1 VREEWLKGF
10 QKPLREAMLARR
22 WKGNGDEK
30 MCDMVVIIY
39 MLRPQEKKRGEQ
51 IDGCVSSVTYFFVL
65 QKLW

>member
-1 VREEWLKGF
+1 MAKGVS
-10 QKPLREAMLARR
+10 KTSEAELARG
-22 WKGNGDEK
+22 WKGNDDEK

-39 MLRPQEKKRGEQ
+39 MLRPQKTKRGEQ